1 MKDLRFVIALCHA
14 AALTSAVASEVKPS
28 RDAAW
33 TPEQTLRSIELD
45 GPYEAQLVAAEPL
58 VRDPVEMC
66 WDARGACYVADM
78 LDYPLG
84 GPDGKPL
91 SRVQRLFDENG
102 DGVYDRAVT
111 FADQLDHVQGLLPH
125 RDGLV
130 ITTRTQILFL
140 RDKDGDGVADERVPL
155 IAGFN
160 PSFSQLQVSSPRRG
174 LDGEIYFNNG
184 LDSKEIYPVAE
195 GEGKMNVARDNFRW
209 NPRTG
214 KIHPS
219 SGFGQY
225 GGGFDDWG
233 RHFFSANRSP
243 VMFAVM
249 PREAAAGGRTQ
260 YWENIV
266 PSGAAS
272 RVYPIQIT
280 HTTSDAH
287 SGTNTS
293 ACGLAVYRGDL
304 MPELRGEIFVC
315 DPTGQLVSR
324 FHQPKPNGASLVSDR
339 VGNLTEFFR
348 SRDEWCRPVNL
359 TTGPDG
365 ALYVC
370 DIYRQYIDHARFFP
384 DEFVKTHDMR
394 SGEGQGRIWR
404 IVPKGTTPGALR
416 AIGVAPAGTRELVA
430 WLGHENAWQR
440 ETAQRLLL
448 EQADQLDAAKRVLD
462 ELRLFAA
469 EDLSPLAKLHYLWT
483 FAGVQGAAPDEVK
496 AAHAGD
502 DWLSVLKGKWGAE
515 LAENVILLAS
525 RFPGGFQGERAS
537 FIKQA
542 CKQGNTRARMLWL
555 ATAESAADGI
565 DGCLERPADLE
576 DPWFQSAMIGR
587 FKGHTGEIAAKLAGG
602 DFSRE
607 SSAPKITLFRSLAA
621 AAAAGNSAPD
631 FRRLVGALEREPGKL
646 LWWKPAILQGLAE
659 GLPKSDG
666 SVAGKSLVD
675 LTKGSREGMEPAQRE
690 IPGLLGQLDQVVFDP
705 GAPLELRLASLPLI
719 GQRPP
724 EEGGALL
731 VKLLGS
737 DQPPAVST
745 LAFATLRQFGAV
757 KIAPLLYGVL
767 ASSGPAIRKEIV
779 STLAGD
785 PRTRVDLLQKM
796 ERGEV
801 PKSLL
806 DAEAR
811 WSILQAKDE
820 PVKTLAGKLFQR
832 PSEDRAKV
840 VAEYLP
846 STRAKGD
853 AMKGQ
858 EIFTNVCGAC
868 HSFKGHGIAVGPD
881 ISDVRA
887 REKDALLNDIL
898 DPNRMI
904 EARWSANKVVLKDG
918 RTLLGLMDSEG
929 EKEITL
935 RMPGGLKESIR
946 RDQIQTFEALETSL
960 MPVGLEGGITTS
972 QMADLLA
979 FLRGE

>member
-1 MKDLRFVIALCHA
+1 MMKSPRFVISLCQLATLTVALG
-14 AALTSAVASEVKPS
+14 SDVKPS

-33 TPEQTLRSIELD
+33 TPGQTLRSIELD

-58 VRDPVEMC
+58 VMDPVEMC
-66 WDARGACYVADM
+66 WDAKGACYVADM

-84 GPDGKPL
+84 GPGGKPI
-91 SRVQRLFDENG
+91 SRVQRLHDDHG

-111 FADQLDHVQGLLPH
+111 FADNLDHVQGLLPH

-130 ITTRTQILFL
+130 VTTRTQILFL
-140 RDKDGDGVADERVPL
+140 RDKDGDGMAEERVPL
-155 IAGFN
+155 IEGFN
-160 PSFSQLQVSSPRRG
+160 PSFSQLQVSSPRWG
-174 LDGEIYFNNG
+174 PDGEIHFNNG
-184 LDSKEIYPVAE
+184 LEAKEIYPVADVAE
-195 GEGKMNVARDNFRW
+195 KQSVARDNFRW
-209 NPRTG
+209 SPRTG
-214 KIHPS
+214 KIHPT

-225 GGGFDDWG
+225 GGAFDDWG
-233 RHFFSANRSP
+233 RHFFSSNRSP
-243 VMFAVM
+243 VMFGVM

-293 ACGLAVYRGDL
+293 ACGITVYRGDL
-304 MPELRGEIFVC
+304 MPELRGEFFVC
-315 DPTGQLVSR
+315 DPTGQLVTR
-324 FHQPKPNGASLVSDR
+324 FHAPKPDGASLSSDR
-339 VGNLTEFFR
+339 VGHLTEFLR

-384 DEFVKTHDMR
+384 DEFVKTHNMR
-394 SGEGQGRIWR
+394 AGEGQGRIWR
-404 IVPKGTTPGALR
+404 IVPKGSKTIRKIEA
-416 AIGVAPAGTRELVA
+416 APEGIKERVA
-430 WLGHENAWQR
+430 WLAHDNAWQR

-448 EQADQLDAAKRVLD
+448 EQAEKGEAAKVLE
-462 ELRLFAA
+462 ELNAYA
-469 EDLSPLAKLHYLWT
+469 SSVPLSPLTRVHCLWT
-483 FAGVQGAAPDEVK
+483 YAVAWSAAPDAVK
-496 AAHAGD
+496 APHANDPWVPVPRGQ
-502 DWLSVLKGKWGAE
+502 WSPE
-515 LAENVILLAS
+515 LAENVILIAS
-525 RFPGGFQGERAS
+525 RYPEMFRGDRAWMLD
-537 FIKQA
+537 QA
-542 CKQGNTRARMLWL
+542 RDRGLTRARMLWL
-555 ATAESAADGI
+555 AMIDSSANEMDEAVK
-565 DGCLERPADLE
+565 RSADLQDE
-576 DPWFQSAMIGR
+576 WFQSAMIGR
-587 FKGHTGEIAAKLAGG
+587 FKGRTGELAAKLLGG

-607 SSAPKITLFRSLAA
+607 SNDAKIVLVKGLSA
-621 AAAAGNSAPD
+621 AAAAGSEAGD
-631 FRRLVGALEREPGKL
+631 FERLVALLENEPGKL

-666 SVAGKSLVD
+666 TVAGKSLAQFAREP
-675 LTKGSREGMEPAQRE
+675 REGMEPAQRE
-690 IPGLLGQLDQVVFDP
+690 IPELLGQLDEVVFDAK
-705 GAPLELRLASLPLI
+705 APLELRLASLPLI
-719 GQRPP
+719 GQRTP

-737 DQPPAVST
+737 DQPPAVSS
-745 LAFATLRQFGAV
+745 LAFATLRRFGAV

-767 ASSGPAIRKEIV
+767 PSSGPAIRKEIV

-785 PRTRVDLLQKM
+785 AKTRVDLLERM
-796 ERGEV
+796 DRGEV

-811 WSILQAKDE
+811 WGLLQVKVE

-853 AMKGQ
+853 AAKGR
-858 EIFTNVCGAC
+858 EIFTNICAAC
-868 HSFKGHGIAVGPD
+868 HSFKGIGTAVGPD

-904 EARWSANKVVLKDG
+904 EARWSANKVVLRDG

-929 EKEITL
+929 EQEITL
-935 RMPGGLKESIR
+935 RMPGGVKEAIR
-946 RDQIQTFEALETSL
+946 RDQIQTFEALDTSL
-960 MPVGLEGGITTS
+960 MPIGLEGGITTS

>member
-1 MKDLRFVIALCHA
+1 MMRDLRLVIILCQA
-14 AALTSAVASEVKPS
+14 AGLTAAVASEVKPS

-33 TPEQTLRSIELD
+33 APEQTLRSIELD

-66 WDARGACYVADM
+66 WDAAGACYVADM

-91 SRVQRLFDENG
+91 SRVQRLIDDNG
-102 DGVYDRAVT
+102 DGAYDRAVT
-111 FADQLDHVQGLLPH
+111 FADHLDHVQGLLPH

-184 LDSKEIYPVAE
+184 LDSKEIYPVVE
-195 GEGKMNVARDNFRW
+195 GDGKLNVARDNFRW
-209 NPRTG
+209 NPRSG
-214 KIHPS
+214 KIHPA

-225 GGGFDDWG
+225 GGTFDDWG

-243 VMFAVM
+243 VMFAVV
-249 PREAAAGGRTQ
+249 PREAEMGGRTQ

-266 PSGAAS
+266 PSGPAS
-272 RVYPIQIT
+272 RIHPILIT

-293 ACGLAVYRGDL
+293 ACGLTVYRGDL

-324 FHQPKPNGASLVSDR
+324 FHQPKPDGASLASDR

-365 ALYVC
+365 ALYIC

-394 SGEGQGRIWR
+394 SGEGEGRIWR
-404 IVPKGTTPGALR
+404 IVPKGPKTIRKIEA
-416 AIGVAPAGTRELVA
+416 APSGMKERVA

-448 EQADQLDAAKRVLD
+448 EQVGKGEAAKVL
-462 ELRLFAA
+462 
-469 EDLSPLAKLHYLWT
+469 EDLKAYASSVPLSPLARVHCFWT
-483 FAGVQGAAPDEVK
+483 YAVAWSAAPEEVK
-496 AAHAGD
+496 AAHANDPWVPVPRGQ
-502 DWLSVLKGKWGAE
+502 WSPE
-515 LAENVILLAS
+515 LAENVILIAG
-525 RFPGGFQGERAS
+525 RYPEMFRGDRAS
-537 FIKQA
+537 MLEQA
-542 CKQGNTRARMLWL
+542 RNRGLTRTRMLWL
-555 ATAESAADGI
+555 AMLDSSAGKMDDA
-565 DGCLERPADLE
+565 LMRPMDLQDE
-576 DPWFQSAMIGR
+576 WFQSALIGR
-587 FKGHTGEIAAKLAGG
+587 FKEHTGEIAANLAGS
-602 DFSRE
+602 DFSQE
-607 SSAPKITLFRSLAA
+607 SSAPKIALFRSLSAA
-621 AAAAGNSAPD
+621 TAAGNSVPD
-631 FRRLVGALEREPGKL
+631 FKRLVGVLEREPGKL
-646 LWWKPAILQGLAE
+646 LWWKPAVLQGLAE

-675 LTKGSREGMEPAQRE
+675 LAKGSREGMEPAQRE
-690 IPGLLGQLDQVVFDP
+690 IPGLLAQLDQVVFDA
-705 GAPLELRLASLPLI
+705 GSPLELRLASLPLI
-719 GQRPP
+719 GQRPHK
-724 EEGGALL
+724 EGGPLL
-731 VKLLGS
+731 AKLLGS
-737 DQPPAVST
+737 DQPPEISALALST
-745 LAFATLRQFGAV
+745 LRRAGAV
-757 KIAPLLYGVL
+757 AVAPLLYAAL
-767 ASSGPAIRKEIV
+767 PRSGPSIRKEIV

-785 PRTRVDLLQKM
+785 ARTRIDLLQRM
-796 ERGEV
+796 DRGEV

-811 WSILQAKDE
+811 WSLLQVKDG
-820 PVKTLAGKLFQR
+820 PVKVLAEKLFQR

-853 AMKGQ
+853 ASKGR
-858 EIFTNVCGAC
+858 EIFTNVCSAC
-868 HSFKGHGIAVGPD
+868 HSFKGIGTAVGPD

-904 EARWSANKVVLKDG
+904 EARWSANKVVLRDG

-935 RMPGGLKESIR
+935 RMPGGVKESIR
-946 RDQIQTFEALETSL
+946 RDQIQTFQALDTSL
-960 MPVGLEGGITTS
+960 MPIGLEGGITTR